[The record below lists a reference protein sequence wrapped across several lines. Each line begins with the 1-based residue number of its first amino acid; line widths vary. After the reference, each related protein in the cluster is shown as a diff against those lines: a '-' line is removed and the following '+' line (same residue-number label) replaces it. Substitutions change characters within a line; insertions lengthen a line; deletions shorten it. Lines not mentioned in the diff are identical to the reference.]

1 MRSGGPR
8 PLPRGGERRA
18 LPSCAL
24 PVRPHRDRLV
34 EGGGVPDTA
43 QRPRALG
50 CRPDSFAVT
59 RPLPNREN
67 LDVSNGDMERT
78 RLANERTYL
87 AWWRTGIAG
96 VASGFAVGRVVP
108 AVVQG
113 TSWPYVAVGA
123 ALTAA
128 GLFAFV
134 YGTVRYRDL
143 DAALR
148 EGREPAR
155 RDSALL
161 VLAAIGVA
169 SGVVSL
175 VLVLVAP

>member
-1 MRSGGPR
+1 
-8 PLPRGGERRA
+8 
-18 LPSCAL
+18 
-24 PVRPHRDRLV
+24 
-34 EGGGVPDTA
+34 
-43 QRPRALG
+43 
-50 CRPDSFAVT
+50 VT
-59 RPLPNREN
+59 RLLLNREN

-108 AVVQG
+108 EVVQG

>member
-1 MRSGGPR
+1 MIASS
-8 PLPRGGERRA
+8 RGWRT
-18 LPSCAL
+18 
-24 PVRPHRDRLV
+24 
-34 EGGGVPDTA
+34 DTA

-50 CRPDSFAVT
+50 CRPDAFAVT

-87 AWWRTGIAG
+87 AWWRTGIAA

-113 TSWPYVAVGA
+113 TNWPYVAVGA

-155 RDSALL
+155 RDTALL

-175 VLVLVAP
+175 VLVLFAP